1 MARRPKKSD
10 QGGFPEDGDEINV
23 DPPEDEA
30 TPPEDENEEEDE
42 PATPPEPTVA
52 ELKRQMEEQQAKH
65 ERDMAELRR
74 NQTPAV
80 PKEPKEEK
88 PKTSYKDLIFTDPD
102 KAVEQIQNE
111 AVEKATALLRGQY
124 ERDQG
129 TQKFWNGF
137 YEKHKDLKDDKDL
150 VELTLNSNLP
160 SLANIPVDDAMKR
173 LADLTRERI
182 IRYSGGTKRN
192 GKKAVVEGNSPPSER
207 RAPAIGA
214 EVTSLGDVIRARRRK
229 RASAA

>member
-10 QGGFPEDGDEINV
+10 QGGFPEDGDEMHV
-23 DPPEDEA
+23 DPPE
-30 TPPEDENEEEDE
+30 PRPEDEPDVPEDE
-42 PATPPEPTVA
+42 PEEEPEDDPVATMQ
-52 ELKRQMEEQQAKH
+52 KQIDQMKADHVKEMDA
-65 ERDMAELRR
+65 LRR
-74 NQTPAV
+74 TIPPV
-80 PKEPKEEK
+80 TPKEPKEEK

-102 KAVEQIQNE
+102 AAVDLIKKE
-111 AVEKATALLRGQY
+111 AVAEAEGKLRGQY

-129 TQKFWNGF
+129 TQKFWTGF

-160 SLANIPVDDAMKR
+160 SLANIPVDDAMKK

-182 IRYSGGTKRN
+182 IRYSGGTRPK
-192 GKKAVVEGNSPPSER
+192 GKKAVAEGNSPPSER
-207 RAPAIGA
+207 RPAAIGA

>member
-1 MARRPKKSD
+1 MARRPKKN
-10 QGGFPEDGDEINV
+10 QGGFPEDGDELPV
-23 DPPEDEA
+23 DPPENED
-30 TPPEDENEEEDE
+30 TPPEEEQQEEEDE
-42 PATPPEPTVA
+42 EQEDKPDP
-52 ELKRQMEEQQAKH
+52 LKDMQRQMDQMKTDHAK
-65 ERDMAELRR
+65 EMADLRR
-74 NQTPAV
+74 NIGPAA

-129 TQKFWNGF
+129 TQKFWAGF

-160 SLANIPVDDAMKR
+160 SLANIPVDDAMKK

-207 RAPAIGA
+207 RPPAIGA

>member
-10 QGGFPEDGDEINV
+10 QGGFPEDGDQMNV
-23 DPPEDEA
+23 DPPE
-30 TPPEDENEEEDE
+30 PRPEDQPDEPDEEPEEEPEDD
-42 PATPPEPTVA
+42 PVATMQ
-52 ELKRQMEEQQAKH
+52 KQIDQMKVDHAK
-65 ERDMAELRR
+65 EMADLRR
-74 NQTPAV
+74 TIPPV
-80 PKEPKEEK
+80 TPKEPKEEK

-102 KAVEQIQNE
+102 KAVEQIQKD
-111 AVEKATALLRGQY
+111 AVEQATTQLRGQY

-129 TQKFWNGF
+129 QKRFWEGF

-160 SLANIPVDDAMKR
+160 SLANIPVDDAMKK